1 MCDTHGQIQII
12 PPSGRSEGTLFK
24 DHSPCLSFN
33 FVQSLGTEQYIEFQ
47 IPCPACPL
55 HVEVAKL
62 RSESAYWRA
71 MHQKAIEREAK
82 LKEENAELK
91 AKLRL
96 RERQLFGRKSEK
108 GSQGEDSPQ
117 SKDEGDK
124 KPRGQQHGSN
134 GHGRRNYSHLCTR
147 EEVHDLPEGE
157 DHCPICGLEFT
168 PFPGTEDSEVIE
180 IEVSAYR
187 RVIRRKRYHPT
198 CKCGAVPGIVTAPA
212 PAKLIPK
219 GIFGISVWV
228 TVLLDKFLFMRP
240 TYRLLAD
247 LSTHGLDMAQ
257 GTLTDGLQAIAPVF
271 TPIYEAIIAKNL
283 EEERWHADET
293 RWLVFATVEGKI
305 GYRWYM
311 WVFSSSS
318 TVVYRLDKSRS
329 AKVPRDHFG
338 SLVEGILVVDRYSAY
353 KAMAKNRNIILAFC
367 WSHVR
372 RDFLAVAKDRPEHE
386 AWAFEWIKDIAN
398 LYHLNHLR
406 LEVLNKHEAFA
417 QRDKSLRM
425 AIEQMSQKRDSELKS
440 EGTKYAQL
448 KVLESL
454 KNHWEGLTVFVE
466 YPDVPMDNNEAERL
480 ERTPVLG
487 RKNFY
492 GSGALWSGE
501 MAAVLFSI
509 FQTLGL
515 WNINPRLWLTAY
527 LEACAANQGNA
538 PKDIHSY
545 LPWNMSDKQRKA
557 LSLEPQTITDSS

>member
-1 MCDTHGQIQII
+1 MCDTPGQIQII
-12 PPSGRSEGTLFK
+12 PPSGRGESPLLK
-24 DHSPCLSFN
+24 DWQGGISFP
-33 FVQSLGTEQYIEFQ
+33 FTQSSLGSEEYVEFQ
-47 IPCPACPL
+47 FTCSACPL
-55 HVEVAKL
+55 PVEVAKL
-62 RSESAYWRA
+62 RSESGYWRA
-71 MHQKAIEREAK
+71 MHQKAVEREAR
-82 LKEENAELK
+82 LKEENAELQ

-108 GSQGEDSPQ
+108 GGREDSPQ
-117 SKDEGDK
+117 PKEEGDK

-134 GHGRRNYSHLCTR
+134 GHGRRDYSHLPAR
-147 EEVHDLPEGE
+147 EEVHELPESE
-157 DHCPICGLEFT
+157 DRCPICGREFAS
-168 PFPGTEDSEVIE
+168 FPGTEDSEVIE

-187 RVIRRKRYHPT
+187 RVIKRKRYKPT
-198 CKCGAVPGIVTAPA
+198 CKCGAVPGIVTAP
-212 PAKLIPK
+212 PPPKLIPR
-219 GIFGISVWV
+219 GILGISVWV
-228 TVLLDKFLFMRP
+228 TVLLDKFLSMRP

-247 LSTHGLDMAQ
+247 LSTQRLNMAQ

-271 TPIYEAIIAKNL
+271 TPIYEAIIARNL

-293 RWLVFATVEGKI
+293 RWLVFTTVEGKV

-329 AKVPRDHFG
+329 AKVPNAHFD
-338 SLVEGILVVDRYSAY
+338 SCVEGILVVDRYSAY
-353 KAMAKNRNIILAFC
+353 KAMAKNKNIILAFC

-372 RDFLAVAKDRPEHE
+372 RDFLGLAKDRPQHE
-386 AWAFEWIKDIAN
+386 VWAFEWIKEIAN
-398 LYHLNHLR
+398 IYHLNHLR
-406 LEVLNKHEAFA
+406 LEVLNTPEAFA
-417 QRDKSLRM
+417 QRDKSLRV

-440 EGTKYAQL
+440 EGTSRAQL

-466 YPDVPMDNNEAERL
+466 HPEVPMDNNEAERL

-515 WNINPRLWLTAY
+515 WNINPRVWLTAY

-545 LPWNMSDKQRKA
+545 LPWNMSTEQLKA
-557 LSLEPQTITDSS
+557 FSLEPQTRDSS